1 MICVRCDRVD
11 DLNELLIQAPI
22 STSKIESANSC
33 FGPLIGFKL
42 TDDELKTLIEV
53 LASSLDKPD
62 DCAEASVL
70 PLDEAG
76 EGDVVT
82 FRHNDRKWQGVI
94 DVNYKQSV
102 IDMNCKQSDRRMIT
116 LERVVESEDESHKFY
131 YRDATLVLGRDG
143 DWTLYDF
150 DSCHKLDVSS
160 VRAWRVS

>member
-53 LASSLDKPD
+53 LTSSLDKPD
-62 DCAEASVL
+62 GCAEASVL
-70 PLDEAG
+70 PLDEAV
-76 EGDVVT
+76 EGDVIT
-82 FRHNDRKWQGVI
+82 FRHNDHKWQG
-94 DVNYKQSV
+94 V
-102 IDMNCKQSDRRMIT
+102 IDMNCKQSGRRMIT
-116 LERVVESEDESHKFY
+116 LERVVESQDESHKFY
-131 YRDATLVLGRDG
+131 YRSVTLVLGKDG
-143 DWTLYDF
+143 DWALYDF

-160 VRAWRVS
+160 VRAWRVL